1 MRRIE
6 TLGSWGEIWQ
16 NLILDRITAE
26 PRKKN
31 TQAAKNTHLQNL
43 PLNIFKLHFR
53 SNKMICI
60 STQGILIYSFVFH
73 ESIFIQPAEKETRI
87 DLTYHFYL

>member
-26 PRKKN
+26 PRKMK

-43 PLNIFKLHFR
+43 LLNLAWILYHNFVPHTALDLHQTP
-53 SNKMICI
+53 NM
-60 STQGILIYSFVFH
+60 TLI
-73 ESIFIQPAEKETRI
+73 
-87 DLTYHFYL
+87 